1 MKYFCP
7 LVTPDAQE
15 QVRSLRSNMLDTHRD
30 LQVLVAKRE
39 GLARLWHRSLEY
51 KESLKLLAQM
61 YAGDNAKRVWSRL
74 LT

>member
-1 MKYFCP
+1 
-7 LVTPDAQE
+7 
-15 QVRSLRSNMLDTHRD
+15 MLDTHRD

-61 YAGDNAKRVWSRL
+61 YAVRCAQEALWSPP

>member
-1 MKYFCP
+1 MKYLCL

-39 GLARLWHRSLEY
+39 GLARLWYRSLEY

-61 YAGDNAKRVWSRL
+61 YAGHCAKWVWSQL